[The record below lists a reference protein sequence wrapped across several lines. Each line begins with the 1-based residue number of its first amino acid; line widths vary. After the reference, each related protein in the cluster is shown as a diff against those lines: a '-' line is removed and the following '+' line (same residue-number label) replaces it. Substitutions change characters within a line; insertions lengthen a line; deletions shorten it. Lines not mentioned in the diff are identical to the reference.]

1 MLSTANRSSERSA
14 GKLLLF
20 LNSQEMATSTLPTQ
34 VVENTS
40 GGRASGLFDLYFSR
54 LTSGP
59 AIPWNRKTLEGL
71 FALVVVWAA
80 WTFATWAYWGNLTV
94 DSGHEMYV
102 PAVLAEGKI
111 LYRDVW
117 SAYGPAGPY
126 LNSYLF
132 RLFGVHLNVLYW
144 AGSLSALGSAVFLYL
159 VGMRLSSW
167 LAGWTAG
174 AVVLIQAFHPSLFCF
189 PLPYSFS
196 SVYGCLIA
204 CVFLWLVVIASSSKG
219 WGWMFGAGM
228 AAAMALLLKLEF
240 GAACYLTLML
250 LTAARSFRQR
260 GWKTIPRDLI
270 AVLPGALICVV
281 VFGWIFSIAGVDFI
295 LQENFMSWPTSYFM
309 RTYGKFWL
317 ASSGF
322 SLTGTAFLESAKRTL
337 LFLGVLQGF
346 GLIVS
351 WKRSRR
357 EILIRAALF
366 LAALGSLVVTLP
378 WRGVLRAVFF
388 PQDMGLYAAVAAVA
402 AWAYFWRRPA
412 SNHGAAVALLL
423 TFAGLL
429 AFRIMLQVLPWS
441 YSIYYDGP
449 AVLSFLLLTRPLLPQ
464 PVHSSWFGSRADLL
478 IVMGCLSVALI
489 NSRRTERADRPLGL
503 LTTERGAIV
512 VTQNQARQY
521 QAAIQFMKQKNAQ
534 GEAVLSVPEDTS
546 LYFLSGTHCPTRV
559 YAFNPGVL
567 ASDKMTNDVIREI
580 ERNNVRYL
588 LWSNRSYIEYG
599 VPQFGIDFG
608 RPLGDYFRSHYRR
621 VGFLV
626 PGEVDMYDWTVTLWE
641 RLPAGGKP

>member
-1 MLSTANRSSERSA
+1 
-14 GKLLLF
+14 
-20 LNSQEMATSTLPTQ
+20 MATSTLPTR

-40 GGRASGLFDLYFSR
+40 GGRISGLLDLYFSR

-59 AIPWNRKTLEGL
+59 AIRWNLKTLGGL
-71 FALVVVWAA
+71 FALVAVWAA
-80 WTFATWAYWGNLTV
+80 WTYATWAHWGNLTI

-102 PAVLAEGKI
+102 PAVLAEGKM
-111 LYRDVW
+111 LYQDVW
-117 SAYGPAGPY
+117 FMYGPAGPY

-144 AGSLSALGSAVFLYL
+144 AGLLSALGSAVFLYL

-174 AVVLIQAFHPSLFCF
+174 AVVLTQAFHPSLFCF

-204 CVFLWLVVIASSSKG
+204 CFFLWLVVVASSSKR
-219 WGWMFGAGM
+219 WGWIFGAGM

-240 GAACYLTLML
+240 GGACYLTLML
-250 LTAARSFRQR
+250 LIAARSFRQR
-260 GWKTIPRDLI
+260 CWKSIPRDLI
-270 AVLPGALICVV
+270 AILPGALICVAV
-281 VFGWIFSIAGVDFI
+281 IGWMISIAGVDFI

-317 ASSGF
+317 ASTGF
-322 SLTGTAFLESAKRTL
+322 SLTGTAFLESAKRTF

-351 WKRSRR
+351 GKRSRR
-357 EILIRAALF
+357 EILMRAVLF
-366 LAALGSLVVTLP
+366 LTALGSLLVILP
-378 WRGVLRAVFF
+378 WGDALRAVFF
-388 PQDMGLYAAVAAVA
+388 PQDMGLYAVVVGVA
-402 AWAYFWRRPA
+402 AWVYFLRRPA
-412 SNHGAAVALLL
+412 SDRGASVALLL

-429 AFRIMLQVLPWS
+429 AFRIMLQVVPWG
-441 YSIYYDGP
+441 YSIYYNGP

-464 PVHSSWFGSRADLL
+464 SGHVSWFGSRAELL
-478 IVMGCLSVALI
+478 IVVGCLSVALI
-489 NSRRTERADRPLGL
+489 NSRRTERPDKPLGL
-503 LTTERGAIV
+503 LTTERGAII
-512 VTQNQARQY
+512 VTKDQAKQY

-567 ASDKMTNDVIREI
+567 ASGKMTNEVISEI

-599 VPQFGIDFG
+599 VPQFGIDFS
-608 RPLGDYFRSHYRR
+608 RPLGDYLRSHYRR

-626 PGEVDMYDWTVTLWE
+626 PGEVDIYDWTVAVWE
-641 RLPAGGKP
+641 RLPVGGKP